1 MPLAPR
7 DDSQR
12 WTYADYLTW
21 PDDQRWEIIDG
32 VAYAMCPA
40 SGSRHQEVS
49 VELSRQ
55 FANHLKGKPCK
66 IFTAP
71 FDVRLP
77 EPAGFKDEKVESVV
91 QPDIVV
97 VCDKN
102 KLDDR
107 GYNGVPDLIIEISSP
122 STGKNDLTIK
132 FDLYQRHGVKE
143 YWIVLPAEQM
153 MLVFKLGEDQTYG
166 RPERYADDLK
176 IAVPLLD
183 DLVIDLADVFA
194 E

>member
-1 MPLAPR
+1 MPLAQR

-32 VAYAMCPA
+32 VAYAMISA
-40 SGSRHQEVS
+40 SGSSHQEVS

-55 FANHLKGKPCK
+55 FANYLKGKPCK

-77 EPAGFKDEKVESVV
+77 EPADFKNDKVESVV

-97 VCDKN
+97 FCDN
-102 KLDDR
+102 SKLDER

-122 STGKNDLTIK
+122 STGKNDLTTK
-132 FDLYQRHGVKE
+132 FELYQRHGVKE
-143 YWIVLPAEQM
+143 YWIVHPAERTV
-153 MLVFKLGEDQTYG
+153 LVFKLEDDHTYG
-166 RPERYADDLK
+166 KPERYADDHK
-176 IAVPLLD
+176 IAVPLLGE
-183 DLVIDLADVFA
+183 LVVDLADVFA

>member
-32 VAYAMCPA
+32 VAYAMSSA

-49 VELSRQ
+49 VELTRQ
-55 FANHLKGKPCK
+55 FANHLKGKSCK
-66 IFTAP
+66 IITAP

-77 EPAGFKDEKVESVV
+77 QPADFKDEKIETVV

-97 VCDKN
+97 VCDRD
-102 KLDDR
+102 KLDER
-107 GYNGVPDLIIEISSP
+107 GYNGVPDLIIEITSP
-122 STGKNDLTIK
+122 STGRNDLTIK
-132 FDLYQRHGVKE
+132 FDLYQQHGVKE
-143 YWIVLPAEQM
+143 YWIVHPAEQTV
-153 MLVFKLGEDQTYG
+153 LVFKRGEDQTYG
-166 RPERYADDLK
+166 KPERYADDHK
-176 IAVPLLD
+176 VAVPLLG